1 MGVQVVPDGA
11 VPVPGP
17 PVMAGFSHSELFRE
31 FRTHSQDGGRVGG
44 VLPVL
49 TGTDNN

>member
-1 MGVQVVPDGA
+1 MSVGVQVVPDGA

-31 FRTHSQDGGRVGG
+31 FRTHSQGWRSCKG
-44 VLPVL
+44 LIA
-49 TGTDNN
+49 GTDGY